1 MKTIQII
8 HPKKNYNVNIEFI
21 NTNGNGY
28 YKIDYEDEE
37 LLKII
42 PSPVFIEC
50 KNDNSLSISNVS
62 NLEQLTLLTSILT
75 GIFTNQIMN
84 SEI

>member
-8 HPKKNYNVNIEFI
+8 NNKKQYNVNIEFI
-21 NTNGNGY
+21 NAYPKGY

-50 KNDNSLSISNVS
+50 KNDNSLSISHVS
-62 NLEQLTLLTSILT
+62 NLEQLTFLTSILSS
-75 GIFTNQIMN
+75 IFTNEIIN
-84 SEI
+84 SKI

>member
-1 MKTIQII
+1 MKTISII
-8 HPKKNYNVNIEFI
+8 HNDKHYFVNIEFI
-21 NTNGNGY
+21 YAHQYGY
-28 YKIDYEDEE
+28 YKINYENEE
-37 LLKII
+37 LIKII

-50 KNDNSLSISNVS
+50 KNDNSLSISHVG
-62 NLEQLTLLTSILT
+62 NLDQLTLLTSILT